1 MTKSLKEEHLQ
12 AMKDITSGATIFS
25 YSLAMRLREVE
36 RFDSELI
43 DIIHNLDELEAI
55 SGEVF
60 PAEKKLPYFGAILT
74 KKGKEYLNNH
84 TRGVVSNENHHA

>member
-12 AMKDITSGATIFS
+12 AMQDITSGATIFS

-74 KKGKEYLNNH
+74 NKGKEFLNNH
-84 TRGVVSNENHHA
+84 TRGVIANENYHA